1 MRKLITIILILV
13 CSKSFAQVY
22 QLMPQ
27 YGYQANRMVFD
38 STLQIPTTC
47 GVPTLKS
54 VQFVTKR
61 AAIAFDSC
69 NNRFYQYNPKT
80 LAWSFVSGGSTDT
93 TSLSNRINLKIDSV
107 KRRLD
112 SVFGYRNGTEVFQ
125 FKDSIGGSVAND
137 TAKVV
142 IAKVYNATGTTLQRG
157 EVVYLFGA
165 NGDVASVKR
174 ANNKDDSTSS
184 KTFGLVRRNIASGD
198 TGYITTQGQ
207 IEKLNLGSFTA
218 GDVLWLDSIDGGFTK
233 VKPQAPYHAVF
244 LGVVERAN
252 NGNGLAYIKP
262 QNGVEV
268 DEIHDILINNVTNN
282 QILIYS
288 DTQKVWKNRSVYTIV
303 DTTSL
308 SSRINQKLSISD
320 TATMLNNYLTSADT
334 ISLSNR
340 INLKYN
346 TADTNLLQQ
355 KSLPANSIVGNAT
368 YQTANAQSIF
378 FKDTSGTYTGTI
390 TWTATTAPS
399 GTTNHSYR
407 WTRIGNLVNLNI
419 ALVFSVAGGSV
430 SQVVLTLP
438 ADAPTPAKP
447 AGLTAASN
455 TLYPVNYQFVAN
467 IAANPPN
474 ATQRSILRSN
484 AANNGFEIVA
494 LNTSTTV
501 IATYFTIQYTAQ

>member
-1 MRKLITIILILV
+1 MRKLITIILIFV

-27 YGYQANRMVFD
+27 YGYQANRFVFD

-69 NNRFYQYNPKT
+69 NNTFYQYNPKT
-80 LAWSFVSGGSTDT
+80 LAWSVVSGGGGSTDT

-174 ANNKDDSTSS
+174 ASNKDDSTSS

-268 DEIHDILINNVTNN
+268 DEIHDILINNVANN

-288 DTQKVWKNRSVYTIV
+288 DTLKVWKNRSVYTIV

-368 YQTANAQSIF
+368 YQTANAQSIY

-390 TWTATTAPS
+390 TWNGTAPTS
-399 GTTNHSYR
+399 GTFTYR
-407 WTRIGNLVNLNI
+407 WVRLGNKVDLNI
-419 ALVFSVAGGSV
+419 TLVYTAAGTSN
-430 SQVVLTLP
+430 STLLLTLP
-438 ADAPTPAKP
+438 SDAPTPVP
-447 AGLTAASN
+447 PTGLTANSVYV
-455 TLYPVNYQFVAN
+455 YPVLAKVNAGSTTLTN
-467 IAANPPN
+467 AGERAAMRKNSGG
-474 ATQRSILRSN
+474 T
-484 AANNGFEIVA
+484 GFEINV
-494 LNTSTTV
+494 N
-501 IATYFTIQYTAQ
+501 FTAQSAAIAYIQTTYYTN